1 MAEQICQSSI
11 FIFYLTMAETVL
23 YYFPVKARAESIK
36 IALGLAHV
44 PYTFKPVQ
52 NWTVEKEEGLKNGTL
67 PFGQVPM
74 LHIDGMDIVQSL
86 AILRYISRKFV
97 LCR

>member
-1 MAEQICQSSI
+1 
-11 FIFYLTMAETVL
+11 MAETVL
-23 YYFPVKARAESIK
+23 YYFPIKARAESIK

-44 PYTFKPVQ
+44 PYTFKAVE
-52 NWTVEKEEGLKNGTL
+52 NWGLEKEEGLKNGTL

-86 AILRYISRKFV
+86 AILRYISRKY
-97 LCR
+97 RD